1 MLSLPQV
8 TQTMPLNKY
17 FEIVNPTYTV
27 LQITPHSSC
36 RNYNSST
43 IAKTMAT
50 LKNRI
55 RKEEKKYIIESKMK
69 CVYMID
75 IYKNDIKFYFITPD
89 KYKII
94 VKEKLQTTWPA
105 ATVQEVAQIDKFS
118 NESIYYSL
126 QYKKKDALSLT
137 IDRKSNI
144 LLNNLLNV
152 VDVMEQGDRI
162 TVMYNFT
169 ACSQYGWQVKADKVH
184 GKYLQNMPVPREMN
198 GSAALFNGFCAVL
211 EFIERFLNELMGE
224 KIAEINPITELS
236 SILRQSNRKLSS
248 ESINKRNDTVL
259 TAQIGVISYAEN
271 KDRANNNAIMA
282 CQSFRSLDGDN
293 QIEYYKCINEKGFAK
308 NKIGAEESS
317 MLLQIPGRDLLEKHN
332 ITHVNTT
339 ESNVPEELQTGVMC
353 IGESTCKGISTK
365 AYLSTDKDLKYLT
378 VCAIGP
384 TRAGKTTL
392 IGNMCNDSLNAYET
406 NIVLD
411 WCGNCEL
418 SNELIALFPNSLVI
432 NCDDFSKLQGLGYNE
447 LYTTSTN
454 KFEVYRSA
462 KQQTS
467 QLMTLIN
474 ASMGGD
480 EDLRARMERYL
491 GAAAI
496 IVFVSNGPVK
506 DVFIVLQDYKIRH
519 QYIEQLGTE
528 FDEYVHEYISYL
540 LELDDKNETT
550 KLSAVQG
557 ILNRL
562 SKLKENP
569 YMEMML
575 KKDCSSNFNLV
586 DEMQKSQLICIK
598 MPEIM
603 FNTEQEKD
611 TYATYWL
618 TKIWGALQQR
628 KWFIDKA
635 DIVKVNIFFDE
646 LYQVESCQEFLRS
659 KLSQIAKFGAKP
671 IISCHYLEQ
680 IKIIRNELKS
690 ANSSYILIAGSD
702 KDNYNEL
709 KTELYP
715 YTVEDLLN
723 LRRFHALNLIKYEGG
738 YGKFITK
745 LPKPI

>member
-1 MLSLPQV
+1 MTLS
-8 TQTMPLNKY
+8 KY
-17 FEIVNPTYTV
+17 FEIQNPTYTV

-36 RNYNSST
+36 RNYSSDT
-43 IAKTMAT
+43 IAKTISTIKA
-50 LKNRI
+50 KI
-55 RKEEKKYIIESKMK
+55 HKEEKKYIFETKMK

-75 IYKNDIKFYFITPD
+75 IYKNDVRFYFVVPVQ
-89 KYKII
+89 YKLM
-94 VKEKLQTTWPA
+94 VKEKLISTWPA
-105 ATVQEVAQIDKFS
+105 ATVTELEQEIRFHKDSV
-118 NESIYYSL
+118 YYNL
-126 QYKKKDALSLT
+126 QYVNNDALALT
-137 IDRKSNI
+137 VDKKSNV
-144 LLNNLLNV
+144 LLNSLMNV
-152 VDVMEQGDRI
+152 IEVMDQGDRV
-162 TVMYNFT
+162 TVMYNFA
-169 ACSQYGWQVKADKVH
+169 ACSQYGWQAKSEKVH
-184 GKYLQNMPVPREMN
+184 NNFLNNMPVPKEMS
-198 GSAALFNGFCAVL
+198 GGATAFKTLCLVL
-211 EFIERFLNELMGE
+211 DFLDSFINSILGHDVSES
-224 KIAEINPITELS
+224 NPLTELKNVLMQNS
-236 SILRQSNRKLSS
+236 KKLSN
-248 ESINKRNDTVL
+248 ESLYKRNDAVL
-259 TAQIGVISYAEN
+259 DTQIAVISYADN
-271 KDRANNNAIMA
+271 KIRANNNAIMA

-293 QIEYYKCINEKGFAK
+293 KLEYYKCVPGKYVK
-308 NKIGAEESS
+308 NKIGVNESS
-317 MLLQIPGRDLLEKHN
+317 MLLQIPGRDLLEKHK

-339 ESNVPEELQTGVMC
+339 ESNVPEELKTGIIC
-353 IGESTCKGISTK
+353 IGDSTCKGNTEK
-365 AYLSTDKDLKYLT
+365 AYLSTDSNLKYLT
-378 VCAIGP
+378 VCVIGP

-392 IGNMCNDSLNAYET
+392 IGNMCNDALNVHET

-418 SNELIALFPNSLVI
+418 SSELIDLFPRSLVI
-432 NCDDFSKLQGLGYNE
+432 NCNDFSKLQGLGYNE
-447 LYTTSTN
+447 LYTTSKD
-454 KFEVYRSA
+454 KFEIYRSA
-462 KQQTS
+462 KQQSS

-496 IVFVSNGPVK
+496 IVFMSSGAVK
-506 DVFIVLQDYKIRH
+506 DVFLTLQDYNTRH
-519 QYIEQLGTE
+519 DYIDRLGKS
-528 FDEYVHEYISYL
+528 FDEYIGEYISYL

-575 KKDCSSNFNLV
+575 KKDCKDNFNLV
-586 DEMQKSQLICIK
+586 DEMQNAQLICIK

-603 FNTEQEKD
+603 FQTEQEKD

-628 KWFIDKA
+628 KWFVDKK

-709 KTELYP
+709 KSELYP
-715 YTVEDLLN
+715 YTLEDLLN
-723 LRRFHALNLIKYEGG
+723 LKRFHALNLIKYEGG
-738 YGKFITK
+738 YAKFITQ
-745 LPKPI
+745 LPKPIA